1 MQVYKVSI
9 VNRSRLYDRYLTTD
23 NLDEAKAA
31 MVEHIGHPP
40 EEFDWW
46 PKLESFWRYPYA
58 TRYNRQPFYWQ
69 HGAYNITVKM
79 L

>member
-46 PKLESFWRYPYA
+46 PKLESFWVSTPNDEQFR
-58 TRYNRQPFYWQ
+58 WL
-69 HGAYNITVKM
+69 HGAYTITVNPY
-79 L
+79 